1 MSYQGS
7 FQGNRRAIGQTIRMA
22 VNRIAWSLTTAM
34 FLIAALVLFLSGY
47 KGYGG
52 VFIAVAVSAAI
63 NLVPVKRAPTPRAG
77 V

>member
-1 MSYQGS
+1 
-7 FQGNRRAIGQTIRMA
+7 MA

-52 VFIAVAVSAAI
+52 VFVAVAASAAI
-63 NLVPVKRAPTPRAG
+63 NLIPLKRSPSHTDAAETID
-77 V
+77 

>member
-1 MSYQGS
+1 
-7 FQGNRRAIGQTIRMA
+7 MA

-34 FLIAALVLFLSGY
+34 FLITALVLFLSGY

-63 NLVPVKRAPTPRAG
+63 NLVPLKRAPSRAAPSRTAP
-77 V
+77 VKPVD

>member
-1 MSYQGS
+1 
-7 FQGNRRAIGQTIRMA
+7 MA

-52 VFIAVAVSAAI
+52 VFVAVAAAAAI
-63 NLVPVKRAPTPRAG
+63 NLIPVQRASERDRGLPARDD
-77 V
+77 